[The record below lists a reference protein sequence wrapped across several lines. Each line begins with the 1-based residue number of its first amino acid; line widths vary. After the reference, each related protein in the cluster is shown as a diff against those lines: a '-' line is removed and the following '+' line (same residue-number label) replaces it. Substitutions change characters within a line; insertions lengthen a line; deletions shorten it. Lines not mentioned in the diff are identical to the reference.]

1 MKQITT
7 SCCAIFLL
15 ILCGQLMA
23 QDDAATKAWMAY
35 MTPGEMHQ
43 MLAKDDGEWNGEI
56 TMWMAPGAPPSK
68 STTTAVN
75 KMIMGGRYQE
85 SKHSGSFMGQP
96 FEGYSLLGYDNAKK
110 IFQSTWIDNMGTG
123 FMHLEGQWDPQTK
136 TINFKGTSVDPSTGK
151 EMQVRETFKW
161 IDDNTQL
168 MEMFMQQDGKEFKSM
183 EIKFT
188 RK

>member
-1 MKQITT
+1 MKQIFT

-15 ILCGQLMA
+15 ILCGRLMA

-35 MTPGEMHQ
+35 MTPGEIHQ
-43 MLAKDDGEWNGEI
+43 MLAKDDGEWNEEI
-56 TMWMAPGAPPSK
+56 TTWMAPGAPPTK
-68 STTTAVN
+68 SNGVVVN
-75 KMIMGGRYQE
+75 KMVMGGRYQE
-85 SKHSGSFMGQP
+85 SKHTANFMGQP
-96 FEGYSLLGYDNAKK
+96 FEGYGLMGYDNAKK
-110 IFQSTWIDNMGTG
+110 TFQSSWIDNMGTG
-123 FMHLEGQWDPQTK
+123 IMHMEGKWDPQMK
-136 TINFKGTSVDPSTGK
+136 TIHFTGTSVDPSTGN
-151 EMQVRETFKW
+151 ELQVRETFKW

>member
-1 MKQITT
+1 MRQITIR
-7 SCCAIFLL
+7 CCAIFLL
-15 ILCGQLMA
+15 IMGGRLMA

-43 MLAKDDGEWNGEI
+43 MLAKDDGEWAEEI
-56 TMWMAPGAPPSK
+56 TMWMAPGASPSK
-68 STTTAVN
+68 STATAVN

-96 FEGYSLLGYDNAKK
+96 FEGYSLVGYDNAKK
-110 IFQSTWIDNMGTG
+110 TFHSIWIDNMGTG
-123 FMHLEGQWDPQTK
+123 VMHLEGQWDPQTK
-136 TINFKGTSVDPSTGK
+136 TINFKGMSVDPSTGK
-151 EMQVRETFKW
+151 EIQVRETFRW
-161 IDDNTQL
+161 IDDNRQL
-168 MEMFMQQDGKEFKSM
+168 MEMFMQQDGKEFKSI

>member
-1 MKQITT
+1 MRQITIR
-7 SCCAIFLL
+7 CCAIFLL
-15 ILCGQLMA
+15 IMGGRLMA

-43 MLAKDDGEWNGEI
+43 MLAKDDGEWAEEI
-56 TMWMAPGAPPSK
+56 TMWMAPGASPSK
-68 STTTAVN
+68 STATAVN

-96 FEGYSLLGYDNAKK
+96 FEGYSLVGYDNAKK
-110 IFQSTWIDNMGTG
+110 TFHSIWIDNMGTG
-123 FMHLEGQWDPQTK
+123 VMHLEGQWDPQTK
-136 TINFKGTSVDPSTGK
+136 TINFKGMSIDPSTGK
-151 EMQVRETFKW
+151 EIQFRETFRW
-161 IDDNTQL
+161 IDDNRQL
-168 MEMFMQQDGKEFKSM
+168 MEMFMQQDGKEFKSI

>member
-1 MKQITT
+1 MRQITIR
-7 SCCAIFLL
+7 CCAIFLL
-15 ILCGQLMA
+15 IMGGRLMA

-43 MLAKDDGEWNGEI
+43 MLAKDDGEWAEEI
-56 TMWMAPGAPPSK
+56 TMWMAPGASPSK
-68 STTTAVN
+68 STATAVN

-96 FEGYSLLGYDNAKK
+96 FEGYSLVGYDNAKK
-110 IFQSTWIDNMGTG
+110 TFHSIWIDNMGTG
-123 FMHLEGQWDPQTK
+123 VMHLEGQWDPQTK
-136 TINFKGTSVDPSTGK
+136 TINFKGMSIDPSTGK
-151 EMQVRETFKW
+151 EIQVRETFRW
-161 IDDNTQL
+161 IDDNRQL
-168 MEMFMQQDGKEFKSM
+168 MEMFMQQDGKEFKSI